1 MVYNNLTLTKTLNGD
16 IQMARINTLTSMA
29 EQLDLELA
37 ALESK
42 FLHRAMNLNPHLPM
56 GDGFKNQWI
65 DERQAIHAKRA
76 ELSEVIKEI
85 DDLNGNNDHHYRE
98 RDYNF

>member
-1 MVYNNLTLTKTLNGD
+1 
-16 IQMARINTLTSMA
+16 MARINTLTSMA
-29 EQLDLELA
+29 EQLEMELS

-42 FLHRAMNLNPHLPM
+42 FLHSAMNLNPHLPM

-76 ELSEVIKEI
+76 ELNAVIKEI
-85 DDLNGNNDHHYRE
+85 DELNGNDEYRE
-98 RDYNF
+98 KYLHF

>member
-1 MVYNNLTLTKTLNGD
+1 
-16 IQMARINTLTSMA
+16 MARINTLTSMA
-29 EQLDLELA
+29 EQLEIELS

-65 DERQAIHAKRA
+65 DERQAIHAKHA
-76 ELSEVIKEI
+76 ELVEVLAELNE
-85 DDLNGNNDHHYRE
+85 LNGNDEYRE
-98 RDYNF
+98 KYLHF